1 MNNSIPRGRGQPPY
15 RKLPWTDTFPP
26 PMERV
31 LSPKLLVRGFQ
42 IFVLISL
49 IGYIAVLIY
58 GNNFPA
64 FLESLTR
71 IHWEWIVLGLGLASL
86 DWLGGGLRLWV
97 VTRVLHPDPPFKGM
111 VLAGGMSAWAAYVT
125 PMQSGAAPLMIY
137 TMRRYGVPVPVAM
150 AATLMTFIA
159 TVAFFAIAGPLAIL
173 FGAGKSLGEK
183 GNVLGLSLYDLFLGS
198 LGIFAGLGVLLVVII
213 IFPRIVRDLI
223 HRLAIFAGRRSKR
236 VANKLAQLQA
246 GIDTAHE
253 SVEKFN
259 TPRGWL
265 ALLWATIISGP
276 SHANKLLA
284 GYVALR
290 AVGIEAQ
297 FVDVLLVQTLIT
309 FLLYFVPTPGAS
321 GVAELTSAV
330 VMSVYV
336 PVAVTPLYT
345 MIWRLIL
352 SYFTIAFGFFVLWH
366 WVQRGLRGIGEASGP
381 LEPDPGPA

>member
-1 MNNSIPRGRGQPPY
+1 MA
-15 RKLPWTDTFPP
+15 
-26 PMERV
+26 RV
-31 LSPKLLVRGFQ
+31 LSPKLLVRGFE

-58 GNNFPA
+58 GNNLPA
-64 FLESLTR
+64 FLDSLTR
-71 IHWEWIVLGLGLASL
+71 IRWEWIVLGLGLASM
-86 DWLGGGLRLWV
+86 DWFGGGFRLWV
-97 VTRVLHPDPPFKGM
+97 VARVLHPNPPLKGM
-111 VLAGGMSAWAAYVT
+111 ILAGGMSAWAAYLT

-137 TMRRYGVPVPVAM
+137 TMRRHGVPVPVAVTS
-150 AATLMTFIA
+150 TLMTFIA

-198 LGIFAGLGVLLVVII
+198 LGAFAGLGVLMIVII
-213 IFPRIVRDLI
+213 FFPRIFRDLI
-223 HRLAIFAGRRSKR
+223 HRLAVFAGRRNTR
-236 VANKLAQLQA
+236 VADKLELLQA
-246 GIDTAHE
+246 GIDTAHD

-259 TPRGWL
+259 SPKGWL
-265 ALLWATIISGP
+265 ALFWATIISGP

-336 PVAVTPLYT
+336 PVALTPLYT

-352 SYFTIAFGFFVLWH
+352 SYFTIAFGFFVFWR
-366 WVQRGLRGIGEASGP
+366 WVRQGLRSISEGRGLERPE
-381 LEPDPGPA
+381 PGPA